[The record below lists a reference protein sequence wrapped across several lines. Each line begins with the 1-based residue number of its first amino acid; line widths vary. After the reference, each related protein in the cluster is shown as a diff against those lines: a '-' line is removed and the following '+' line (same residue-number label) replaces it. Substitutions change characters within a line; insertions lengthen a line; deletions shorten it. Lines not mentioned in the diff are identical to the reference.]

1 MKLMRNREVQRLLLL
16 CLLGTA
22 LIAAAGF
29 CAGIVPGVLALAGGL
44 VLSGGV
50 MGVTL
55 RRYRA
60 IAQLN
65 QDIDRV
71 LHGEESLP
79 IVSND
84 EGELAILRS
93 EVGKMT
99 IRLREAADSQR
110 RERLHLADAMA
121 DISHQLRT
129 PLTALN
135 LTVENYGF
143 CFVNETAVHN
153 APNRGE
159 LLFFDLDS
167 PDLVHPLSVVYKKKR
182 HLLPAARA
190 FVDAARRFL
199 QSQSWRSECD
209 CRVEHGRPV

>member
-84 EGELAILRS
+84 EG
-93 EVGKMT
+93 
-99 IRLREAADSQR
+99 
-110 RERLHLADAMA
+110 
-121 DISHQLRT
+121 
-129 PLTALN
+129 
-135 LTVENYGF
+135 
-143 CFVNETAVHN
+143 
-153 APNRGE
+153 
-159 LLFFDLDS
+159 DS
-167 PDLVHPLSVVYKKKR
+167 PSC
-182 HLLPAARA
+182 AARS
-190 FVDAARRFL
+190 AR
-199 QSQSWRSECD
+199 
-209 CRVEHGRPV
+209 